1 MFILFVLLFL
11 AGGALAFITIACAI
25 MLYLQRETLF
35 QLPVIGFGSVS
46 ILCFYLACLVSPL
59 KVIIPQ

>member
-11 AGGALAFITIACAI
+11 VGASLAFVTAACAL
-25 MLYLQRETLF
+25 MLYLQRETIF
-35 QLPVIGFGSVS
+35 QLPVIGFGTAS

-59 KVIIPQ
+59 KVIMS